1 MVFYLLSKMVF
12 WLVSKMVCWL
22 VSKIKERISYGKH
35 KLKLQ
40 KRTQLKVME
49 NFNYKEALIN
59 VNRLKMIIEKVS
71 SF

>member
-1 MVFYLLSKMVF
+1 MAFYQ
-12 WLVSKMVCWL
+12 
-22 VSKIKERISYGKH
+22 VSKIKERINYGKL

-40 KRTQLKVME
+40 KRTQLRVMD